1 MSETPSEAS
10 TIVLIVTDPSD
21 LGDALEEALSEEDA
35 YRVLRA
41 DRLGEGALEDTPSP
55 GETPGP
61 EGGPDLVI
69 SPLRPADRALAL
81 YRRVRSDPQIPAVPA
96 LLLAPTAPGEVPEDS
111 PSGDAPTSVL
121 DLPGLGAETREA
133 LRVLV
138 AHRLAVCDSGAAAA
152 AGSPLGAS
160 ASLRDRVRAVVE
172 RNLDVPHFA
181 VDDLAEALGM
191 SRRHLTR
198 RMKDAFDAEA
208 TPAAY
213 IRTRRLERA
222 KALLAEEPPSVA
234 AVAEA
239 VGFRSASAFTKAFR
253 RATGRVPTEY
263 AREHGELPP

>member
-1 MSETPSEAS
+1 MSETSSEAS
-10 TIVLIVTDPSD
+10 TIILIVTDPSG
-21 LGDALEEALSEEDA
+21 LGEALEEALGEEDC

-41 DRLGEGALEDTPSP
+41 DRLGEEALGGSPSP
-55 GETPGP
+55 GEAPRLD
-61 EGGPDLVI
+61 GGPDLVI
-69 SPLRPADRALAL
+69 SPLRPAGRALAL

-96 LLLAPTAPGEVPEDS
+96 LLLAPRAPGEVPEDA

-138 AHRLAVCDSGAAAA
+138 AHRLAVCDSGAAATS
-152 AGSPLGAS
+152 GLHLPPS
-160 ASLRDRVRAVVE
+160 ASFRERVRAVVE
-172 RNLDVPHFA
+172 RNLDASQFA
-181 VDDLAEALGM
+181 VEDLAGALGM

-198 RMKDAFDAEA
+198 RMKKAFEA

-222 KALLAEEPPSVA
+222 RALLAENPPSVA

>member
-96 LLLAPTAPGEVPEDS
+96 LLLAPSVPEDP
-111 PSGDAPTSVL
+111 PSGDAPASVL
-121 DLPGLGAETREA
+121 DLPGLGAAKREA

-138 AHRLAVCDSGAAAA
+138 AHRLAVCDSGAAATS
-152 AGSPLGAS
+152 GLHLPPS
-160 ASLRDRVRAVVE
+160 ASFRERVRAVVE
-172 RNLDVPHFA
+172 RNLDASQFA
-181 VDDLAEALGM
+181 VEDLAGALGM

-198 RMKDAFDAEA
+198 RMKKAFEA

-222 KALLAEEPPSVA
+222 RALLAENPPSVA

>member
-1 MSETPSEAS
+1 MSETSSEAS
-10 TIVLIVTDPSD
+10 TIILIVTDPSG
-21 LGDALEEALSEEDA
+21 LGEALEEALGEEDC

-41 DRLGEGALEDTPSP
+41 DRLGEEALGNSPSP
-55 GETPGP
+55 GEAPRLD
-61 EGGPDLVI
+61 GGPDLVI
-69 SPLRPADRALAL
+69 SPLRPAGRALAL
-81 YRRVRSDPQIPAVPA
+81 YRRVRSDPQIPAVPT
-96 LLLAPTAPGEVPEDS
+96 LLLAPTAPGEVPEDA

-138 AHRLAVCDSGAAAA
+138 AHRLAVCDSGAAATS
-152 AGSPLGAS
+152 GLHLPPS
-160 ASLRDRVRAVVE
+160 ASFRERVRAVVE
-172 RNLDVPHFA
+172 RNLDASQFA
-181 VDDLAEALGM
+181 VEDLAGALGM
-191 SRRHLTR
+191 SRRHLPR
-198 RMKDAFDAEA
+198 RMKKAFEA

-222 KALLAEEPPSVA
+222 RALLAENPPSVA

>member
-96 LLLAPTAPGEVPEDS
+96 LLLAPSVPEDP
-111 PSGDAPTSVL
+111 PSGDAPASVL
-121 DLPGLGAETREA
+121 DLPGLGAAKRET

-138 AHRLAVCDSGAAAA
+138 AHRLAVCDSGAVATS
-152 AGSPLGAS
+152 GLHLPPS
-160 ASLRDRVRAVVE
+160 ASFRERVRAVVE
-172 RNLDVPHFA
+172 RNLDASQFA
-181 VDDLAEALGM
+181 VEDLAGALGM

-198 RMKDAFDAEA
+198 RMKKAFEA

-222 KALLAEEPPSVA
+222 RALLAENPPSVA

>member
-1 MSETPSEAS
+1 MSETSSEAS

-21 LGDALEEALSEEDA
+21 LGDALEEALGEEDA

-96 LLLAPTAPGEVPEDS
+96 LLLAPSVPEDA
-111 PSGDAPTSVL
+111 PSGDAPASVL
-121 DLPGLGAETREA
+121 DLPGLGAAKREA

-152 AGSPLGAS
+152 SGLPLPPS
-160 ASLRDRVRAVVE
+160 ASFRERVRAVVE

-181 VDDLAEALGM
+181 VDDLAGALGM

>member
-21 LGDALEEALSEEDA
+21 LGDALEEALGEEDA

-96 LLLAPTAPGEVPEDS
+96 LLLAPSVPEDA
-111 PSGDAPTSVL
+111 PSGDAPASVL
-121 DLPGLGAETREA
+121 DLPGLGAAKREA

-152 AGSPLGAS
+152 AGPSFGSTGSFPE
-160 ASLRDRVRAVVE
+160 RVRAVVE
-172 RNLDVPHFA
+172 RNLDASQFA

>member
-21 LGDALEEALSEEDA
+21 LGDALEEALGEEDA

-96 LLLAPTAPGEVPEDS
+96 LLLAPSVPEDA
-111 PSGDAPTSVL
+111 PSGDAPASVL
-121 DLPGLGAETREA
+121 DLPGLGAAKREA

-152 AGSPLGAS
+152 SGLHLPLS
-160 ASLRDRVRAVVE
+160 ASFRDRVRAVVE

-181 VDDLAEALGM
+181 VDDLAGALGM

-198 RMKDAFDAEA
+198 RMKKAFEA

-222 KALLAEEPPSVA
+222 RALLAENPPSVA